1 MNADAI
7 TGWDY
12 WIHLAGKDAELPHE
26 VKGWDGD
33 CWVWR
38 WTEAAERATYQV
50 SLRLREGDAAHSKSE
65 LVVDAAAW
73 DALRKHSWSQQR
85 LMIPVPPLPP
95 SKDSD
100 GPLHPLARTLQEAWK
115 AARQS
120 ADELQALPADRHNGD
135 DDLREA
141 FRSARARK
149 GA

>member
-7 TGWDY
+7 AGWDY

-73 DALRKHSWSQQR
+73 DALRRHSWSQLR
-85 LMIPVPPLPP
+85 LMILVDSLPP
-95 SKDSD
+95 SEDADKLS
-100 GPLHPLARTLQEAWK
+100 LFLARTLQEAWK

-120 ADELQALPADRHNGD
+120 ADELQALLADRHSGD

-141 FRSARARK
+141 FRSARTRK
-149 GA
+149 DA